1 MRVFIASASALV
13 LALTLSAGPTAQ
25 GAPPAAPQGGTP
37 PQGGMPPQGGGRMG
51 GGRQMGGGPDPAR
64 VIPGGGVL
72 VQGWTGKVDAAEA
85 ANGQVLNN
93 SKLSQEGA
101 ALHVETG
108 PATTYWNPAN
118 RATGTYTVK
127 ATFTEP
133 KYMSANSHPHPY
145 GIMIAGNDLGT
156 PQQSYLYCS
165 AYGNG
170 NFIVRGF
177 GPSESATTDTVFSM
191 TGRGSSN
198 EAVHKAA
205 GPGQSVTQDIAV
217 TVKAD
222 SVECAINGT
231 VVATYPK
238 ADLVAPGKLKS
249 TDGIYGIRFAH
260 NTDATVTGLTVVK

>member
-1 MRVFIASASALV
+1 MF
-13 LALTLSAGPTAQ
+13 
-25 GAPPAAPQGGTP
+25 
-37 PQGGMPPQGGGRMG
+37 
-51 GGRQMGGGPDPAR
+51 
-64 VIPGGGVL
+64 

-118 RATGTYTVK
+118 RAAGNYTVK

-145 GIMIAGNDLGT
+145 GIVIAGNDLGT

-191 TGRGSSN
+191 SGRGASN

-205 GPGQSVTQDIAV
+205 GPAS
-217 TVKAD
+217 
-222 SVECAINGT
+222 
-231 VVATYPK
+231 P
-238 ADLVAPGKLKS
+238 
-249 TDGIYGIRFAH
+249 
-260 NTDATVTGLTVVK
+260 

>member
-1 MRVFIASASALV
+1 MA
-13 LALTLSAGPTAQ
+13 
-25 GAPPAAPQGGTP
+25 
-37 PQGGMPPQGGGRMG
+37 
-51 GGRQMGGGPDPAR
+51 GGPDPAR

-72 VQGWTGKVDAAEA
+72 VAGWTGRVDAAEA

-93 SKLSQEGA
+93 SKLSQEGD

-127 ATFTEP
+127 ATFTES
-133 KYMSANSHPHPY
+133 KYMNANSHPHPY

-156 PQQSYLYCS
+156 PQQSYLYCA

-170 NFIVRGF
+170 TFIVRGF
-177 GPSESATTDTVFSM
+177 GASDDPARDTVYSL
-191 TGRGSSN
+191 TARGAAHD
-198 EAVHKAA
+198 AVRKAA
-205 GPGQSVTQDIAV
+205 GPGQPVTQEIAMS
-217 TVKAD
+217 VKAD
-222 SVECAINGT
+222 RVECAINGV

-238 ADLVAPGKLKS
+238 TDIVTTGRLKS

-260 NTDATVTGLTVVK
+260 NTDATVTGLALVK